1 MLFCIHG
8 FIASFFK
15 KARTHRVCPAVSGEG
30 GEPPFRSTVSVAQGR
45 TLLKRRR
52 GGTAKI
58 GVFHKKERTFCT
70 AFTTGRWQLRRAFT
84 STRALRG
91 ERAGPP
97 QRHCQAALFNWRFPQ
112 GEGVEG
118 KGAGGQL
125 CAVGSP
131 QRARREV
138 TWANG
143 RPRTCTGCGRVKTVC
158 RVPSGNFYSA
168 RPRREPGLVENDS
181 KKIFFRS
188 TPPTQGA
195 TFHDR
200 SRHSLRRYFDLR
212 TRAGCDP
219 RQG

>member
-1 MLFCIHG
+1 M
-8 FIASFFK
+8 
-15 KARTHRVCPAVSGEG
+15 
-30 GEPPFRSTVSVAQGR
+30 
-45 TLLKRRR
+45 KRRR

-58 GVFHKKERTFCT
+58 SVFHKKERPFCT

-97 QRHCQAALFNWRFPQ
+97 QRHCQADLFNWRFPQ

-138 TWANG
+138 TSANG
-143 RPRTCTGCGRVKTVC
+143 CPRTCTGCGRVKTVC

-188 TPPTQGA
+188 APPRRGRRFMTGRAILCGDISICAPARGA
-195 TFHDR
+195 TR
-200 SRHSLRRYFDLR
+200 VRGEGLGRRVISIH
-212 TRAGCDP
+212 APCGGEINP
-219 RQG
+219 AA